1 MPELSLGWDVAVTGD
16 YTLAVDGAST
26 TQLTLASTR
35 EEIEAA
41 LNETSGPVGLD
52 VVGEGASFAVSTD
65 TPAELTASGL
75 ATVTVTDPWT
85 DPGPPV
91 DGPTPERLVV
101 RVGGRV
107 LFANDVFDPV
117 LEVGAEGEPL
127 TLTATVAP
135 PAIGGSPPEEG
146 APEE

>member
-1 MPELSLGWDVAVTGD
+1 MPELSLGWDVAITGD

-26 TQLTLASTR
+26 TPLTTASTLQ
-35 EEIEAA
+35 EIESA

-52 VVGEGASFAVSTD
+52 VAGDPATSIQVSTD

-85 DPGPPV
+85 DPGPPP

-135 PAIGGSPPEEG
+135 PAIPPE
-146 APEE
+146 APDSEE